1 MTPLSYTESTDKTAA
16 VEQRA
21 AASAAPAAT
30 SEVRARF
37 GGLRMVFAIAGKD
50 LRTEIRTKET
60 INAALAFA
68 VVILVMFSLAFD
80 PSSDQVREI
89 AGGLLWLVF
98 MFAGALV
105 LNRSFSRELTN
116 DCLDALIASPA
127 TGAQLWAGK
136 ALANYVLLLAIEVV
150 CLPVFGIFYNLTWL
164 GQLPMLALVL
174 LLATWAMTIIGTTF
188 SAMTVNLRLREIMLP
203 TLLYPM
209 LIPPVMGAVQLTSTI
224 IAGEPIG
231 DSAIWFRLL
240 IGYDIIFTLLSAAL
254 VEILLVG

>member
-1 MTPLSYTESTDKTAA
+1 
-16 VEQRA
+16 
-21 AASAAPAAT
+21 
-30 SEVRARF
+30 
-37 GGLRMVFAIAGKD
+37 
-50 LRTEIRTKET
+50 
-60 INAALAFA
+60 
-68 VVILVMFSLAFD
+68 
-80 PSSDQVREI
+80 
-89 AGGLLWLVF
+89 
-98 MFAGALV
+98 
-105 LNRSFSRELTN
+105 
-116 DCLDALIASPA
+116 
-127 TGAQLWAGK
+127 
-136 ALANYVLLLAIEVV
+136 
-150 CLPVFGIFYNLTWL
+150 
-164 GQLPMLALVL
+164 LVL